1 MLPLI
6 GLMMGIIF
14 GLVFKIPIPATYV
27 RYLGIAILAALD
39 SAFGGLRATLDK
51 KFDDKLF
58 ITGFFSNTIMAA
70 FIVYV
75 GDKLG
80 ISELYLAAVVAFG
93 VRIFQ
98 NLGFIRRHIFGMSWA
113 NYYIS
118 KLSGETTP
126 EQDEKVSADENK
138 FN

>member
-1 MLPLI
+1 MIPLI
-6 GLMMGIIF
+6 GLIIGIIL
-14 GLVFKIPIPATYV
+14 GLAFKIPIPAAYA
-27 RYLGIAILAALD
+27 RYLGIAVLAALD

-58 ITGFFSNTIMAA
+58 ITGFFSNTILAA
-70 FIVYV
+70 FIVYM

-98 NLGFIRRHIFGMSWA
+98 NLALIRRHVFQMRWA
-113 NYYIS
+113 DYYIS
-118 KLSGETTP
+118 KLSGEPTS
-126 EQDEKVSADENK
+126 EQNNVHKSNENK